1 MRALFDTLIKNA
13 RVIDGSG
20 NGAFP
25 ADVAIQDGVIAAV
38 GKLGDASAFETVDA
52 RGRFLTPG
60 FIDIHRHADA
70 AVFRDGFGK
79 AELSQ
84 GLTTIISG
92 NCGLS
97 LAPIGGAHAEET
109 VRYLTPITGGIPPEL
124 RFDSLKAYFDAA
136 QQRPLPVN
144 TGMLVGMGTLRTFV
158 AGFAAG
164 DLDFFQERALYYHLE
179 AALAD
184 GALGV
189 SLGLGYA
196 PEIFYSTDGL
206 IRALAPLYES
216 GVPLCVHMRQ
226 EGDGVVDA
234 LREMLEVAKALKT
247 PLQISHL
254 KAIGTRNWRKAV
266 PEMLSLIERARD
278 DGVDVMCDVYP
289 YTAGSTQ
296 LIHVLPPEFQEGGT
310 QQLLRA
316 LCDNSKCA
324 EMRERMET
332 GRDFEN
338 ITDLVGFEN
347 VIATGLHRAE
357 NRPFEGKSIA
367 EIARLRQSDPYDAL
381 FDLLASEEGTPTM
394 IDFITHD
401 DDIRD
406 ILTKPYSG
414 VISDATYPTA
424 GQCHP
429 RVYGTFARLIEQYV
443 VKEKCLTLEQAV
455 HKVTMQPAE
464 RFGLPYKGRIAVD
477 ADADLLLF
485 DPANIHERGT
495 YQTPDIPAEGF
506 DYVFVNGE
514 AAVAEGKLTG
524 VRNGGILRPDIE
536 SEIY

>member
-1 MRALFDTLIKNA
+1 MRTLFDTLIKNA

-20 NGAFP
+20 SPAFS
-25 ADVAIQDGVIAAV
+25 ADVAIQDGVIAAI
-38 GKLGDASAFETVDA
+38 GQLGDAAAFKIVDA

-60 FIDIHRHADA
+60 FIDVHRHADA
-70 AVFRDGFGK
+70 AIFRDGFGK

-84 GLTTIISG
+84 GLTTIING

-97 LAPIGGAHAEET
+97 LAPLAGTHTEET
-109 VRYLTPITGGIPPEL
+109 ARYLAPITGEIPSEL
-124 RFDSLKAYFDAA
+124 RFDSLKAYFAAA
-136 QQRPLPVN
+136 QQLSLPLN
-144 TGMLVGMGTLRTFV
+144 SGMLIGMGTLRTLI

-164 DLDFFQERALYYHLE
+164 DLDFFRERALHYHLE

-216 GVPLCVHMRQ
+216 GIPLCVHMRQ
-226 EGDGVVDA
+226 EGDGVIDA
-234 LREMLEVAKALKT
+234 LREMIEVAKALKT
-247 PLQISHL
+247 PLEVSHL
-254 KAIGTRNWRKAV
+254 KAIGRRNWGKAV
-266 PEMLSLIERARD
+266 PEMLTLIERARD
-278 DGVDVMCDVYP
+278 DGIDLSCDVYP

-296 LIHVLPPEFQEGGT
+296 LIHVLPPEFQKEGR
-310 QQLLRA
+310 LLRA
-316 LCDNSKCA
+316 LCDKTA
-324 EMRERMET
+324 RTEMRARMET

-338 ITDLVGFEN
+338 ITALVGFEN
-347 VIATGLHRAE
+347 VIAMGLRRAE
-357 NRPFEGKSIA
+357 NRAFEGRSIT
-367 EIARLRQSDPYDAL
+367 EIARLRQMDPYDAL

-394 IDFITHD
+394 IDFITQD
-401 DDIRD
+401 DDIRE
-406 ILTKPYSG
+406 ILAKPYSG

-424 GQCHP
+424 GKCHP

-464 RFGLPYKGRIAVD
+464 RLGLRYKGRIAAD
-477 ADADLLLF
+477 MDADLLLF

-495 YQTPDIPAEGF
+495 YQSPDKMAEGF

-514 AAVAEGKLTG
+514 AAIAEGRLT
-524 VRNGGILRPDIE
+524 VTCNGGILRPE
-536 SEIY
+536 VGEEIY

>member
-20 NGAFP
+20 SGAFF
-25 ADVAIQDGVIAAV
+25 ADVAIRDGVIAAV
-38 GKLGDASAFETVDA
+38 GQLRDASAFETVDA

-70 AVFRDGFGK
+70 ALFRDGFGK

-84 GLTTIISG
+84 GLTTIING

-97 LAPIGGAHAEET
+97 LAPLGGAHAEET
-109 VRYLTPITGGIPPEL
+109 VRYLAPITGAIPSEL
-124 RFDSLKAYFDAA
+124 LFDSLKAYFAAA
-136 QQRPLPVN
+136 QQLALPLN
-144 TGMLVGMGTLRTFV
+144 SGMLIGMGTLRTFV

-164 DLDFFQERALYYHLE
+164 DLDFFQERALHYHLE

-206 IRALAPLYES
+206 IRALAPLYQS

-234 LREMLEVAKALKT
+234 LREMIEVAKALKT
-247 PLQISHL
+247 PLEVSHL
-254 KAIGTRNWRKAV
+254 KAIGRRNWRKAV

-278 DGVDVMCDVYP
+278 DGIDVMCDVYP

-296 LIHVLPPEFQEGGT
+296 LIHVLPPEFQEDG
-310 QQLLRA
+310 QLLRA
-316 LCDNSKCA
+316 LRDKGKRT
-324 EMRERMET
+324 EMRARMET

-347 VIATGLHRAE
+347 VIATGLRRAE
-357 NRPFEGKSIA
+357 NRAFEGKSIA
-367 EIARLRQSDPYDAL
+367 EIAQAQRKDPYDAL
-381 FDLLASEEGTPTM
+381 FDLLASEDCAPTM
-394 IDFITHD
+394 IDFITQEE
-401 DDIRD
+401 DIRE
-406 ILTKPYSG
+406 ILAKPYSG

-424 GQCHP
+424 GRLHP
-429 RVYGTFARLIEQYV
+429 RVYGTFARLVEQYV

-455 HKVTMQPAE
+455 HKVTGQPAE
-464 RFGLPYKGRIAVD
+464 RFGLKYKGKVAVD

-495 YQTPDIPAEGF
+495 YQTPDVPAEGF

-514 AAVAEGKLTG
+514 AAIAEGKLM
-524 VRNGGILRPDIE
+524 VACNGGVLRPDLGE
-536 SEIY
+536 ELY

>member
-1 MRALFDTLIKNA
+1 MLIKNA

-20 NGAFP
+20 SPAFP
-25 ADVAIQDGVIAAV
+25 ADVAIENGVIAAV
-38 GKLGDASAFETVDA
+38 GQLGDASAVEMIDA
-52 RGRFLTPG
+52 HGRFLTPG

-70 AVFRDGFGK
+70 ALFREGFGK

-84 GLTTIISG
+84 GLTTVING

-97 LAPIGGAHAEET
+97 LAPLGGAHAEET
-109 VRYLTPITGGIPPEL
+109 VRYLAPITGEIAPEL
-124 RFDSLKAYFDAA
+124 RFDTLKAYFTAV
-136 QQRPLPVN
+136 QQLALPLN
-144 TGMLVGMGTLRTFV
+144 SGMLIGMGTLRTFV

-164 DLDFFQERALYYHLE
+164 DLDLFQERALHYYLE

-206 IRALAPLYES
+206 IRALAPLYQS

-234 LREMLEVAKALKT
+234 LCEMIEVARALKT

-254 KAIGTRNWRKAV
+254 KAIGKRNWRKAV
-266 PEMLSLIERARD
+266 PEMLSLIERARE
-278 DGVDVMCDVYP
+278 DGIDIACDVYP

-296 LIHVLPPEFQEGGT
+296 LIHVLPPEFQEGG
-310 QQLLRA
+310 QLLRA
-316 LCDNSKCA
+316 LCDKKARA
-324 EMRERMET
+324 EIRVRMET

-338 ITDLVGFEN
+338 ITALVGFEN
-347 VIATGLHRAE
+347 VIATGLRRAE
-357 NRPFEGKSIA
+357 NRGFEGKSLA
-367 EIARLRQSDPYDAL
+367 EIARARQCDPYDTL
-381 FDLLASEEGTPTM
+381 FDLLASEDCTPTM
-394 IDFITHD
+394 IDFITQA
-401 DDIRD
+401 DDIRE
-406 ILTKPYSG
+406 ILKKPYSG
-414 VISDATYPTA
+414 VISDATYPSA
-424 GQCHP
+424 GKCHP

-443 VKEKCLTLEQAV
+443 VNEKCLTLEQAV

-464 RFGLPYKGRIAVD
+464 RFGLKYKGRIAVD

-485 DPANIHERGT
+485 DAANIHERGT
-495 YQTPDIPAEGF
+495 YQSPDIPAEGF

-514 AAVAEGKLTG
+514 AAIAEGKPTG
-524 VRNGGILRPDIE
+524 ACSGGILRADIE

>member
-1 MRALFDTLIKNA
+1 MRTLFDTLIKNA

-20 NGAFP
+20 SDAFP
-25 ADVAIQDGVIAAV
+25 ADVAIRDGVIAAV
-38 GKLGDASAFETVDA
+38 GQLGDAAAFEMIDA
-52 RGRFLTPG
+52 HGRFLTPG

-70 AVFRDGFGK
+70 AIFRDGFGK

-84 GLTTIISG
+84 GLTTIING

-97 LAPIGGAHAEET
+97 LAPLGGTHAEET
-109 VRYLTPITGGIPPEL
+109 VRYLAPITGEIPPEL
-124 RFDSLKAYFDAA
+124 CFDSLKAYFAAA
-136 QQRPLPVN
+136 QQLALPLN
-144 TGMLVGMGTLRTFV
+144 SGMLIGMGTLRTLV

-164 DLDFFQERALYYHLE
+164 DLDFSQERALHYHLE
-179 AALAD
+179 SALAD

-206 IRALAPLYES
+206 IRALAPLYQS
-216 GVPLCVHMRQ
+216 GIPLCVHMRQ

-234 LREMLEVAKALKT
+234 LREMLEVARALKT
-247 PLQISHL
+247 PLEVSHL

-266 PEMLSLIERARD
+266 PEMLTLIERARD
-278 DGVDVMCDVYP
+278 DGIDVSCDVYP

-296 LIHVLPPEFQEGGT
+296 LIHVLPPEFQEDGR
-310 QQLLRA
+310 LLRA
-316 LCDNSKCA
+316 LRDKSKRA
-324 EMRERMET
+324 EMRKRMET

-347 VIATGLHRAE
+347 VIATGLRRAE
-357 NRPFEGKSIA
+357 NKPFEGKSLA
-367 EIARLRQSDPYDAL
+367 EIAQAQQADPYDAL
-381 FDLLASEEGTPTM
+381 FDLLASEESTPTM
-394 IDFITHD
+394 IDFITEA

-406 ILTKPYSG
+406 ILAKPYSG
-414 VISDATYPTA
+414 VISDATYPSA
-424 GQCHP
+424 GQLHP

-443 VKEKCLTLEQAV
+443 VKGKCLTLEQAV

-485 DPANIHERGT
+485 DPENIHERGT

-506 DYVFVNGE
+506 DYVFLGGE
-514 AAVAEGKLTG
+514 AAIAEGKLTG
-524 VRNGGILRPDIE
+524 TCNGGILRADAGE
-536 SEIY
+536 EEY

>member
-20 NGAFP
+20 SGAFP
-25 ADVAIQDGVIAAV
+25 ADVAIENGVIAAV
-38 GKLGDASAFETVDA
+38 GKLGDAAAFETVDA

-84 GLTTIISG
+84 GLTTIING

-97 LAPIGGAHAEET
+97 LAPLGGAHAEET
-109 VRYLTPITGGIPPEL
+109 VRYLAPITGEIPPEL
-124 RFDSLKAYFDAA
+124 RFDSLKAYFAAA
-136 QQRPLPVN
+136 QQRPMPLN
-144 TGMLVGMGTLRTFV
+144 SGMLIGMGTLRTFV

-164 DLDFFQERALYYHLE
+164 DLDFFQERALHYHLE

-206 IRALAPLYES
+206 IRALAPLYQS
-216 GVPLCVHMRQ
+216 GIPLCVHMRQ

-234 LREMLEVAKALKT
+234 LREMIEVAGALKT
-247 PLQISHL
+247 PLQVSHL
-254 KAIGTRNWRKAV
+254 KAIGKRNWRKAV

-278 DGVDVMCDVYP
+278 EGIDVMCDVYP

-296 LIHVLPPEFQEGGT
+296 LIHVLPPEFQEDG
-310 QQLLRA
+310 QLLHA
-316 LCDNSKCA
+316 LRDGNARA
-324 EMRERMET
+324 EMRARMET
-332 GRDFEN
+332 GHDFEN
-338 ITDLVGFEN
+338 ITALVGFEN
-347 VIATGLHRAE
+347 VIATGLRRAE
-357 NRPFEGKSIA
+357 NRSFEGKSLA
-367 EIARLRQSDPYDAL
+367 EIALSQKKEPYDAL
-381 FDLLASEEGTPTM
+381 FDLLASEDCAPTM
-394 IDFITHD
+394 IDFITEAE
-401 DDIRD
+401 DIRE
-406 ILTKPYSG
+406 ILAKPYSG

-424 GQCHP
+424 GKCHP

-464 RFGLPYKGRIAVD
+464 RFGLQYKGRIAVD

-495 YQTPDIPAEGF
+495 YQSPDVPAEGF
-506 DYVFVNGE
+506 DFVFVNGE
-514 AAVAEGKLTG
+514 AAIAEGKPTG
-524 VRNGGILRPDIE
+524 TCNGGILLPDVGE
-536 SEIY
+536 EIY

>member
-1 MRALFDTLIKNA
+1 MRTLFDTLIKNA
-13 RVIDGSG
+13 QVIDGSG
-20 NGAFP
+20 SPAFP

-38 GKLGDASAFETVDA
+38 GQLGDATAFKMIDA
-52 RGRFLTPG
+52 HGRFLTPG

-70 AVFRDGFGK
+70 AIFRGGFGK
-79 AELSQ
+79 TELSQ
-84 GLTTIISG
+84 GLTTIING

-97 LAPIGGAHAEET
+97 LAPLGGAHTEET
-109 VRYLTPITGGIPPEL
+109 VRYLAPITGEIPAEL
-124 RFDSLKAYFDAA
+124 RFDSLKSYFTAA
-136 QQRPLPVN
+136 RQLALPLN
-144 TGMLVGMGTLRTFV
+144 SGMLIGMGTLRTLV

-164 DLDFFQERALYYHLE
+164 DLDFLQERALHYHLE

-206 IRALAPLYES
+206 IRALAPLHQS
-216 GVPLCVHMRQ
+216 GIPLCAHMRQ

-234 LREMLEVAKALKT
+234 LREMIEVAKALKT
-247 PLQISHL
+247 PLEVSHL
-254 KAIGTRNWRKAV
+254 KAIGKRNWRKAV

-278 DGVDVMCDVYP
+278 EGVDIMCDVYP

-296 LIHVLPPEFQEGGT
+296 LIHVLPPEFQEDG
-310 QQLLRA
+310 QLLRA
-316 LCDNSKCA
+316 LRDKKARA

-338 ITDLVGFEN
+338 ITALVGFEN
-347 VIATGLHRAE
+347 VIATGLRRAE

-367 EIARLRQSDPYDAL
+367 EIAQAQRKDPYDAL
-381 FDLLASEEGTPTM
+381 FDLLASEDCTPTM

-401 DDIRD
+401 DDVRA
-406 ILTKPYSG
+406 ILAKPYSG
-414 VISDATYPTA
+414 VISDATYPSA
-424 GQCHP
+424 GKCHP

-443 VKEKCLTLEQAV
+443 VKERCLTLEQAV

-464 RFGLPYKGRIAVD
+464 RFGLQYKGKIAPD
-477 ADADLLLF
+477 MDADLLLF
-485 DPANIHERGT
+485 DVANIRERGT
-495 YQTPDIPAEGF
+495 YQSPDTPVEGF

-514 AAVAEGKLTG
+514 AAIAEGKLTG
-524 VRNGGILRPDIE
+524 ACNGGILLPDVGE
-536 SEIY
+536 EIY